1 MTRTEERDAIAR
13 AAAAVWGDDL
23 GQVIVGREYA
33 SVFGVTGGRTLLH
46 IEHPRAFEA
55 AHKLL
60 ESLALPP
67 AKEPI
72 ALELSGQAS
81 KIVLSIEPGM
91 LQQAVGAPI
100 PAPPAPPDDVPKLEG
115 TK

>member
-1 MTRTEERDAIAR
+1 MTRTEQRDAIAR
-13 AAAAVWGDDL
+13 AASAVWGDEL

-33 SVFGVTGGRTLLH
+33 SVFGVTGARTLLH

-60 ESLALPP
+60 ESLALAPTQ
-67 AKEPI
+67 EPL
-72 ALELSGQAS
+72 ALDLSGQAS
-81 KIVLSIEPGM
+81 KIVLSIEPNT
-91 LQQAVGAPI
+91 QAVGAPI

-115 TK
+115 AK